1 MSQPGP
7 SSRGTRRKMETIIG
21 TLLRTGVILAATVVL
36 AGAIVYLAR
45 HGTEAPHYHAFHG
58 EPSDLCSVAGI
69 VTDAIELS
77 GRGIIQLGLLLLIAT
92 PVMRVAV
99 SLTAFLLERDWTY
112 VVATLIVLS
121 LLIYSLLGGSL

>member
-7 SSRGTRRKMETIIG
+7 SSRETGRKMATFIG

-36 AGAIVYLAR
+36 AGAVVYLAR
-45 HGTEAPHYHAFHG
+45 HGMDAPQYHAFRG
-58 EPSDLCSVAGI
+58 EPSDLCSVTGI
-69 VTDAIELS
+69 VADAVALS

-99 SLTAFLLERDWTY
+99 SLAAFLLERDWTY

>member
-1 MSQPGP
+1 M
-7 SSRGTRRKMETIIG
+7 T
-21 TLLRTGVILAATVVL
+21 
-36 AGAIVYLAR
+36 
-45 HGTEAPHYHAFHG
+45 
-58 EPSDLCSVAGI
+58 GI
-69 VTDAIELS
+69 VADAVALS

-99 SLTAFLLERDWTY
+99 SLAAFLLERDWTY